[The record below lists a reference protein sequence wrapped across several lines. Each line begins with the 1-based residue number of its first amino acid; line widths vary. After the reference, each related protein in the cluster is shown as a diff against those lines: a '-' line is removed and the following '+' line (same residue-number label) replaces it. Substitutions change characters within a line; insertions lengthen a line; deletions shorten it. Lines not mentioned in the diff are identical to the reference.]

1 MRRDGTQGGGGT
13 GQKWRKKKG
22 GGGQGKN
29 ELVWRGDYV

>member
-1 MRRDGTQGGGGT
+1 MRRDGTQGGGGEEED
-13 GQKWRKKKG
+13 GGKKKG

>member
-1 MRRDGTQGGGGT
+1 MRRDGTQGGGDRA
-13 GQKWRKKKG
+13 KMEKKKG